1 MVHSVSLLEQRFNM
15 PNSTLWTRDELI
27 IALSLYWKTPYNK
40 ISGSTNSEIK
50 DLAKVI
56 GRTSASIAYKLMNFT
71 SLDTERQK
79 KGNKGKESAGKLDEI
94 IWNEYHNDWERLA
107 IDSVTALSKIQ
118 QKPIESLLNLD
129 EDVKDYTGKEKE
141 RIIKTRVNQYD
152 FRRRILA
159 SYNGKCCI
167 SGIDLPNLLVASH
180 IIPWSINETERLN
193 PRNGLCLNYLHDRA
207 FDTGLITNTPEFR
220 VRLSSKIKKSK
231 KSKNWDD
238 LFLQFEDKLIELPD
252 RFMPDIQFL
261 LWHNHEIFEKGP
273 LK

>member
-1 MVHSVSLLEQRFNM
+1 M
-15 PNSTLWTRDELI
+15 PNSTLWTREELI
-27 IALSLYWKTPYNK
+27 IALNLYWKTPYNK

-56 GRTSASIAYKLMNFT
+56 GRTPASIAYKLMNFT
-71 SLDTERQK
+71 SLDAERQK

-118 QKPIESLLNLD
+118 QKPIESFLNLD
-129 EDVKDYTGKEKE
+129 EDVKDYTGTEKE
-141 RIIKTRVNQYD
+141 RIIKTRINQYD

-180 IIPWSINETERLN
+180 IIPWSVNETERLN

-207 FDTGLITNTPEFR
+207 FDTGLITITPEFR

-261 LWHNHEIFEKGP
+261 IWHNHKVFEKGP
-273 LK
+273 SK